1 MFTSNTNKRARKI
14 LLVVL
19 VCCVLV
25 GASSC
30 RTIPGAAR
38 DLGDTFNFTAD
49 VFQPLADKADK
60 NSSKASK
67 KREQRR
73 VTKAS
78 DIVIEDEAEKQ
89 DIAARIAARNS
100 QQNQVADNRQQ

>member
-1 MFTSNTNKRARKI
+1 MFTKLNMNKTRVRGI
-14 LLVVL
+14 LSVVL
-19 VCCVLV
+19 VCVLF

-30 RTIPGAAR
+30 RTIAGLPKDA
-38 DLGDTFNFTAD
+38 AD
-49 VFQPLADKADK
+49 VCNFAGDVLQPLADAAEKG
-60 NSSKASK
+60 SSKAAK

-100 QQNQVADNRQQ
+100 QQNQQ